1 LEHQAVPTVTVV
13 TEAFE
18 PLARAIASSLDM
30 PRLPLLVMPI
40 HLSYISTDD
49 VLAALDERWD
59 MLERALIRRSADGER
74 A

>member
-1 LEHQAVPTVTVV
+1 VPTVTVV

-18 PLARAIASSLDM
+18 PLARAMANSLDM
-30 PRLPLLVMPI
+30 PYLPLLVMPV
-40 HLSYISTDD
+40 HLSYVSTDD

-59 MLERALIRRSADGER
+59 MLERALIRQPADGER